1 MPTAHSCAAGFLG
14 STIEPASGAS
24 TPASEALHG
33 SDCSHPRFGQ
43 AYSTLSSTDP
53 VTAGRLPPP

>member
-14 STIEPASGAS
+14 STIEPASAAS

-33 SDCSHPRFGQ
+33 SDRSNPRFGQ
-43 AYSTLSSTDP
+43 ADNTL
-53 VTAGRLPPP
+53 